1 LSRRTSFR
9 EGTGLPGL
17 VWQRNTPVLIEDL
30 GKSSVFLRRDEATR
44 VGINRGLGIPC
55 STLTNNVSVVT
66 FLSALG
72 TPIARR
78 LEIWLPDESHR
89 YVYRGT
95 GFCEHAGHLAEAR
108 AESQTERAEGT
119 IGRAFLTGVPAFSD
133 SAASEFPLWMHALE
147 TAGIAVMAAI
157 PLIARGRLTAILAWY
172 F

>member
-1 LSRRTSFR
+1 
-9 EGTGLPGL
+9 
-17 VWQRNTPVLIEDL
+17 
-30 GKSSVFLRRDEATR
+30 LRAITAPPTIPSNSGRSEATR
-44 VGINRGLGIPC
+44 V
-55 STLTNNVSVVT
+55 
-66 FLSALG
+66 
-72 TPIARR
+72 
-78 LEIWLPDESHR
+78 EI
-89 YVYRGT
+89 YRGT